1 MELADDTTKVSSNRN
16 FSGFVERLFNG
27 TVSIKHFFFKTF
39 LCLDVKL
46 TKQIMETETETF

>member
-1 MELADDTTKVSSNRN
+1 MTLQKFPQTETR
-16 FSGFVERLFNG
+16 VERLCNE
-27 TVSIKHFFFKTF
+27 TVSIKQFLFKKC